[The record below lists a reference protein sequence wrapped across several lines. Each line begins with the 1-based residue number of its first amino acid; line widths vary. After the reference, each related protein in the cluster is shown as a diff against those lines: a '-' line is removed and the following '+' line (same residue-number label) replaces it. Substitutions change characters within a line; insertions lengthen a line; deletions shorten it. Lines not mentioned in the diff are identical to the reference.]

1 MQDHSNYLLN
11 ELPSL
16 KNRAFNYGDGCFTTM
31 MSVEGKI
38 ELLDMHV
45 NRLLVDSK
53 KLSIFNDDNAIS
65 FKNLKML
72 IQELAKN
79 AFPKSNARC
88 QIVKIIIARGDS
100 DRGYTPSADSL
111 PIIIPSITD
120 YDEAANE
127 GVYRPSFHKRSI
139 RQPNGHNQGINIAVA
154 EMVLSTQVLLSGVKH
169 LNRLEQVFAKMELA
183 KCNGVDDLLLTE
195 SKGLMV
201 ELTSSNFFYHI
212 DGIWHTPCL
221 NGAGVNGVMRQFILN
236 LLQVDGL
243 DFQVSDLSALE
254 LGSIDAA
261 FSCNAVTKVVPIAS
275 IKRGDILYQL
285 NTDLSVA
292 LAEKVLDEVQRITE

>member
-1 MQDHSNYLLN
+1 MQGHSNYLLT

-16 KNRAFNYGDGCFTTM
+16 KNRALNYGDGCFTTM
-31 MSVEGKI
+31 MSAQGNI
-38 ELLDMHV
+38 ELLDLHV

-65 FKNLKML
+65 FENLKIL
-72 IQELAKN
+72 IQKVAKN
-79 AFPKSNARC
+79 AFRKSNSRC

-100 DRGYTPSADSL
+100 ERGYAPSADSW

-120 YDEAANE
+120 YDESGNE
-127 GVYRPSFHKRSI
+127 GVYRPSFHKPS
-139 RQPNGHNQGINIAVA
+139 GHIQGINIAVA
-154 EMVLSTQVLLSGVKH
+154 DMVLSTQVLLSGVKH

-212 DGIWHTPCL
+212 DDIWHTPCL

-236 LLQVDGL
+236 LLQIDGL
-243 DFQVSDLSALE
+243 AVQVSDLSALE

-275 IKRGDILYQL
+275 IKRGDIVYQL

-292 LAEKVLDEVQRITE
+292 LAEKVSDEVQRITE